1 MDRNYYCVV
10 ERKENK
16 CTYAWEKA
24 EKEYSLFHI
33 LMIYA
38 AIVAGGV
45 APIMII
51 SEIFLYGFEEAFR
64 ENGVVFAI
72 VFAELHLVLSL
83 LVKHIGKLSGRRK
96 QKNRE
101 DLRAFLKEHPNIVIV
116 SVAAFVAGFFAMLT
130 SDINIFFTFLFF
142 IYGLYMIIRIAVISC
157 KE

>member
-1 MDRNYYCVV
+1 MDGNYYCFV
-10 ERKENK
+10 ERKENI
-16 CTYAWEKA
+16 CTYDWKKA

-45 APIMII
+45 APIIAV
-51 SEIFLYGFEEAFR
+51 SDIFLFGFRQSFE

-72 VFAELHLVLSL
+72 VFAEIHLVLSL

-96 QKNRE
+96 RKNGE
-101 DLRAFLKEHPNIVIV
+101 DLRAFLKEHPNTVLV
-116 SVAAFVAGFFAMLT
+116 SVAGFVAGFFAMLT

-142 IYGLYMIIRIAVISC
+142 IYGLYLVIRIAVISC

>member
-10 ERKENK
+10 ERKENI
-16 CTYAWEKA
+16 CTYDWKKA

-45 APIMII
+45 APIMLI

-72 VFAELHLVLSL
+72 VFAELHLVVSL

-96 QKNRE
+96 QKNGE
-101 DLRAFLKEHPNIVIV
+101 DLRAFLKEHPNTVIV

-130 SDINIFFTFLFF
+130 SDTNIFFTFLFF